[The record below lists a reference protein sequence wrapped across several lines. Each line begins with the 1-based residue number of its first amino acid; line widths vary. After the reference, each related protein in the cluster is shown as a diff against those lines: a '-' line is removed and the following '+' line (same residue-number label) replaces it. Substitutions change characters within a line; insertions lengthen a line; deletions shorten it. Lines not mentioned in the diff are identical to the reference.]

1 MISIIHQSK
10 GELMMKVSIIA
21 LATVLVLSNTA
32 AMAQSR
38 GNGFDQIATS
48 PTALSAMN
56 SVQRHRHHGWSSSR
70 YNGHGINDLGVTTNQ
85 GRKYNGG

>member
-1 MISIIHQSK
+1 MTK
-10 GELMMKVSIIA
+10 KVSMILIA
-21 LATVLVLSNTA
+21 MGLALSSPF

-38 GNGFDQIATS
+38 SHSYHGAAGPAFR
-48 PTALSAMN
+48 SAMN
-56 SVQRHRHHGWSSSR
+56 SMHRHRHHGWSASR